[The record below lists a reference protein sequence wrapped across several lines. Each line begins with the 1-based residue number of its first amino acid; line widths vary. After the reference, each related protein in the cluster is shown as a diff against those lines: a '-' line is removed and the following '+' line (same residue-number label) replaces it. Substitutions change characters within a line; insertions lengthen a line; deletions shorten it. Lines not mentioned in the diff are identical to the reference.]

1 MSAGHSS
8 SRSVHEQ
15 RRRNDRRSRL
25 WWSLWYGNFKP
36 RRRSDARRHGEP
48 RFHWLD
54 WHSPHLL
61 AVAIGIALL
70 SVADACLTLGL
81 LQGGAQEA
89 NPLMAALLYRSVAAF
104 AALKM
109 LLTGFGVVLMVVL
122 ARYRF
127 MRVLPVAWVLYGV
140 LVSYAGLIGYELWM
154 KNGLGGG
161 AIL

>member
-1 MSAGHSS
+1 MPIVDSP
-8 SRSVHEQ
+8 SRCAQE
-15 RRRNDRRSRL
+15 RRRRSDRRNRL
-25 WWSLWYGNFKP
+25 WRSIWYGNFNP
-36 RRRSDARRHGEP
+36 RRRSDSRRRGES

-54 WHSPHLL
+54 WHSSHLL

-70 SVADACLTLGL
+70 SVADAFLTMGL

-89 NPLMAALLYRSVAAF
+89 NPLMAALVYRSVAAF

-109 LLTGFGVVLMVVL
+109 LLTGLGVVLMVVL

-140 LVSYAGLIGYELWM
+140 LVGYAGLIGYELWM
-154 KNGLGGG
+154 KNSLGGG
-161 AIL
+161 TIL